1 VVKKMLSE
9 NKTEKMLME
18 YSRRLYCWFLCLL
31 IRSRQKEVLIGVDDG
46 ESVRSTF
53 LQNLRK
59 KWNLLW
65 SKQVGGN
72 IQSDRVALQTYPL
85 ILLEHNGVVCAAT
98 ESKVQSFSDILD
110 YWATLSL
117 LYTSNRSSDR

>member
-1 VVKKMLSE
+1 
-9 NKTEKMLME
+9 ME

-85 ILLEHNGVVCAAT
+85 ILLEHNGVVCAST

-117 LYTSNRSSDR
+117 LYASNRSSDR